1 MSVFY
6 AGPVVR
12 VNYDTELGGKL
23 GAHFGGSLQA
33 LYGRSGLKATQAFTT
48 ETNTFEASD
57 NGFMLGVEAEAG
69 LSYQITPSI
78 ALGVGVYGSLTQGA
92 PEVAA
97 ATDPAATEEATRH
110 QRRVVERDGPEG
122 LDFDHVLTEERG
134 RNRGRWRRLPSPPSF
149 FVATHAPRRETQAAS
164 RMTRAVWK
172 PTSPFSRLKVV
183 RDLA

>member
-92 PEVAA
+92 SEVAA
-97 ATDPAATEEATRH
+97 ATDPAATEEATR
-110 QRRVVERDGPEG
+110 QPGIKGWWWSEMG
-122 LDFDHVLTEERG
+122 LKGSISTTF
-134 RNRGRWRRLPSPPSF
+134 
-149 FVATHAPRRETQAAS
+149 
-164 RMTRAVWK
+164 
-172 PTSPFSRLKVV
+172 
-183 RDLA
+183 